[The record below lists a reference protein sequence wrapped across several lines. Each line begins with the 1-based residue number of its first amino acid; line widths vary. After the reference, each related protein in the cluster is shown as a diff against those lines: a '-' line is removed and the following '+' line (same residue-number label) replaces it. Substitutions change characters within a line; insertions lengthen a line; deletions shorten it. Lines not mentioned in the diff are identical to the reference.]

1 MLAWI
6 ESDKL
11 LTPNR
16 DRHHPVWVVGSN
28 CRLSAE
34 AEVRVADPSDR
45 KDREDSEADARRS
58 AVLDLPAVVDS
69 QAVVAAPDSEG
80 RLGAAKPVVRL
91 HRQRRTLARLTAS
104 SMPSFGNFAPC
115 GVK

>member
-16 DRHHPVWVVGSN
+16 VRHHPVWAGGST

-34 AEVRVADPSDR
+34 ADARAADPSDR
-45 KDREDSEADARRS
+45 ENREASEADGRRLV
-58 AVLDLPAVVDS
+58 VLDLRAVVDS
-69 QAVVAAPDSEG
+69 QAAAAAPVSEG
-80 RLGAAKPVVRL
+80 RLGAAKPMVRL

-104 SMPSFGNFAPC
+104 SMPSLGNSAPC

>member
-16 DRHHPVWVVGSN
+16 DRHHPVWAVGLT

-34 AEVRVADPSDR
+34 AEARVADPSDR
-45 KDREDSEADARRS
+45 ENREASGADGRRLV
-58 AVLDLPAVVDS
+58 VLDLRAVVDS
-69 QAVVAAPDSEG
+69 QAAAAPDSVG
-80 RLGAAKPVVRL
+80 RLGAAKPVVRP

-104 SMPSFGNFAPC
+104 SMPSFGNSAPC